1 MSMEN
6 VLSTFRVLP
15 NIENVRGLAA
25 LLPSPLLNINIL
37 TW

>member
-15 NIENVRGLAA
+15 NIENVRGLVA
-25 LLPSPLLNINIL
+25 LLANPLLNTNIL